1 MANRLTESR
10 LKQIIREE
18 TARLTRRPLRESFS
32 YGNKL
37 SLLMDALDLL
47 QEAQS
52 HELASEIGSD
62 PDLDSMIESL
72 EGLIEAVEVLAAEED
87 RPPHEV
93 EAYPT
98 SARLPR
104 SMRH

>member
-32 YGNKL
+32 YSSKL
-37 SLLMDALDLL
+37 SLLMDALDILR
-47 QEAQS
+47 EAQVMDERS
-52 HELASEIGSD
+52 PIGPD
-62 PDLDSMIESL
+62 PDLDNLVEEL
-72 EGLIEAVEVLAAEED
+72 EGYAEAVRVLAAEED
-87 RPPHEV
+87 APATP
-93 EAYPT
+93 PT
-98 SARLPR
+98 SGRLPR

>member
-18 TARLTRRPLRESFS
+18 TARLTRRP
-32 YGNKL
+32 
-37 SLLMDALDLL
+37 
-47 QEAQS
+47 
-52 HELASEIGSD
+52 
-62 PDLDSMIESL
+62 
-72 EGLIEAVEVLAAEED
+72 
-87 RPPHEV
+87 PHEV